1 MLKKILMASAFTVA
15 LLSAPA
21 QAQTTAPEALY
32 SAPPVNPFLNWCM
45 NGDRYRFAVKL
56 TVPAGQSFDLTS
68 VKLPLWFEETNP
80 ATAIDVQVLKW
91 TEDATEPTAAD
102 VLATLSMVETLP
114 PPQDTGVGDSERREY
129 NFVPSQPLRLQSG
142 SSFWV
147 KFASTTTIGGCDVY
161 TSTSALPTGGAF
173 VRAAE
178 YQGDNASWLDRT
190 DGPVTELV
198 VMGTPVVN
206 VDPPVVVP
214 TVPTPVPG
222 LTGLA
227 LPLLSLSFAGLGL
240 WAQRRRSS
248 R

>member
-1 MLKKILMASAFTVA
+1 MLKKILMASATTVA

-32 SAPPVNPFLNWCM
+32 SAPPVSPFPNWCM
-45 NGDRYRFAVKL
+45 NRDQYRYAVKL

-114 PPQDTGVGDSERREY
+114 PPQDTGVSDSERHEY

-147 KFASTTTIGGCDVY
+147 KFASTTVTGGCDVY
-161 TSTSALPTGGAF
+161 TSTSALPTGGVF

-178 YQGDNASWLDRT
+178 YQGQYTNWLDRT

-206 VDPPVVVP
+206 VDPPVEP
-214 TVPTPVPG
+214 TAPTPVPG